1 MQKILLILVL
11 VFSLAAAA
19 AGFMNRASLIRE
31 KEAGTRA
38 VAERDAANKDKASL
52 SAELKTAKEKLSLVD
67 SDIQKNA
74 SELADLRGASEK
86 TASDITAAQKDVADK
101 EAVIAQQK
109 IELADK
115 DSRIAD
121 LLAKTPVTAAPTTPS
136 VDFQKQM
143 EEKELLNESL
153 QAKNKDL
160 ESQIAVLK
168 QAEAGRK
175 ARIMRNGLEGR
186 ILAVNAAWNFV
197 VLSLGDRNG
206 VVTNAEMLIKR
217 GSQLIG
223 KVRVTSVEPS
233 SSIADIVSNSL
244 RKGFSVQPGDTV
256 IYTGPEGESG
266 SGQ

>member
-1 MQKILLILVL
+1 M
-11 VFSLAAAA
+11 
-19 AGFMNRASLIRE
+19 
-31 KEAGTRA
+31 
-38 VAERDAANKDKASL
+38 
-52 SAELKTAKEKLSLVD
+52 
-67 SDIQKNA
+67 
-74 SELADLRGASEK
+74 
-86 TASDITAAQKDVADK
+86 
-101 EAVIAQQK
+101 
-109 IELADK
+109 
-115 DSRIAD
+115 
-121 LLAKTPVTAAPTTPS
+121 
-136 VDFQKQM
+136 DFQKQL